1 MNYSTHSFR
10 FAALA
15 CLVIVPAYGMSQ
27 LSGVQS
33 TIGYGLLQRGY
44 DSGTGY
50 FGTNFLDDQQ
60 PVPPAGTLSS
70 PILTTTLPQGS
81 LKGAAEASGLQ
92 TSSTSFASLT
102 GQLKAATMA
111 HWGSGDSMYLSFAD
125 AYGNM
130 EFNLA
135 SAGFLTM
142 NLSNA
147 SAWGPSVSNN
157 DGFFRVYVDGSQVDT
172 WYGNG
177 NYTQWLS
184 SGFHIVAFD
193 AQSDAAA
200 SRANG
205 EIRTTSAL
213 ADYSISVQT
222 TPEPASMVAIGLGL
236 SGLLARRRRAK

>member
-1 MNYSTHSFR
+1 MNYTKLSYR
-10 FAALA
+10 FATLS

-33 TIGYGLLQRGY
+33 TIGYGLLQRGF
-44 DSGTGY
+44 DGATGY

-60 PVPPAGTLSS
+60 PVPPTGTLTS
-70 PILTTTLPQGS
+70 PLLTTTLAQGA
-81 LKGAAEASGLQ
+81 LKGAAEAAGLQ

-102 GQLKAATMA
+102 GQLKTATMA

-142 NLSNA
+142 SLTNA
-147 SAWGPSVSNN
+147 TAWGPTVSNN
-157 DGFFRVYVDGSQVDT
+157 DGFFRVDVDGSQVDT

-177 NYTQWLS
+177 TYTQWLS
-184 SGFHIVAFD
+184 AGFHIVAFD

-205 EIRTTSAL
+205 EIRTTSAQ

-222 TPEPASMVAIGLGL
+222 TPEPASMLAIGLGI
-236 SGLLARRRRAK
+236 SGLMARRRRSK